1 LQDLPSRAPALYASV
16 PFLPHHHLLRPHK
29 RDPGGPYKDPK
40 REKKNKEIQDLGK
53 YSVDEYNRLQRG
65 QKTGDGDLKF
75 SQVVA
80 AESQVV
86 AGTKYYLKIEAVSN
100 SGVKKVF
107 DAEVVVQPWK
117 QPPKQLLTFKPS
129 PKKNH

>member
-1 LQDLPSRAPALYASV
+1 MAKITLTTFF
-16 PFLPHHHLLRPHK
+16 FLLITFFVLTSAI
-29 RDPGGPYKDPK
+29 PGGRTKIQNV
-40 REKKNKEIQDLGK
+40 KKNKEIQDLGK

-117 QPPKQLLTFKPS
+117 QQPKQLLTFKPS

>member
-1 LQDLPSRAPALYASV
+1 HQIMAKITLTTLILITLFILTSAI
-16 PFLPHHHLLRPHK
+16 
-29 RDPGGPYKDPK
+29 PGGRTKIQNVK
-40 REKKNKEIQDLGK
+40 TNKEIQDLGK
-53 YSVDEYNRLQRG
+53 YSVDEYNRLQRS

-117 QPPKQLLTFKPS
+117 QQSKQLLNFKPS
-129 PKKNH
+129 PKKHY